1 MAQVTSK
8 QARELLAEFMPQPG
22 YILNLSRKQFAELV
36 EQTTDVDIY
45 DDEQSNSKRFTSLLY
60 SLTDEQLANLVA
72 ALRTIKQSP
81 RL

>member
-8 QARELLAEFMPQPG
+8 QARELLAEFMSKPG

-60 SLTDEQLANLVA
+60 SLTDEQLANLLA
-72 ALRTIKQSP
+72 ALRAIKPSA
-81 RL
+81 